1 MTTTMSSMMNAW
13 PFYAIALI
21 AIITTIRTVTNTN
34 PVHALLSL
42 IVSLLS
48 IAGLF
53 FCLGAPFAAALEV
66 IVYAGAILV
75 LFVFVVMMLNLGPVT
90 VAQEKRWLSAE
101 TWAWPAG
108 LAFLLGLAMV
118 WLIGSGDYSPQADV
132 AGVQVVDAKEVGI
145 SLFGPYLLLVELAS
159 LLLLAALVAAY
170 HLGRN
175 TDGFNDPIAI
185 RNLAEETAAKIKLSQ
200 EAHQAEKQTERQAA
214 EKGASK

>member
-1 MTTTMSSMMNAW
+1 MMTTIINAW

-21 AIITTIRTVTNTN
+21 TIITAIRTVTNTN

-42 IVSLLS
+42 IVSLIS

-75 LFVFVVMMLNLGPVT
+75 LFVFVVMMLNLGQAT
-90 VAQEKRWLSAE
+90 VAQEKRWFSAE
-101 TWAWPAG
+101 TWAWPSG
-108 LAFLLGLAMV
+108 LAFLLGLAIV
-118 WLIGSGDYSPQADV
+118 WLLASGEYSSQAAV
-132 AGVQVVDAKEVGI
+132 AGVQTVDAKAVGI
-145 SLFGPYLLLVELAS
+145 ALFGPYLLLVELAS

-185 RNLAEETAAKIKLSQ
+185 RNIAAETAEKIKLSQ
-200 EAHQAEKQTERQAA
+200 AAHEADKKAQQSQE
-214 EKGASK
+214 GVSK

>member
-1 MTTTMSSMMNAW
+1 MMTTIMNAW
-13 PFYAIALI
+13 PFYAIALVT
-21 AIITTIRTVTNTN
+21 IITTIRTVTNTN

-66 IVYAGAILV
+66 IVYAGAIMV
-75 LFVFVVMMLNLGPVT
+75 LFVFVVMMLNLGSVT

-108 LAFLLGLAMV
+108 LAFLLGLAMF
-118 WLIGSGDYSPQADV
+118 WLLGSGEYSPQAAV
-132 AGVQVVDAKEVGI
+132 AGVQVVDAKVVGI

-185 RNLAEETAAKIKLSQ
+185 RNIAEETAAKIKLNQ
-200 EAHQAEKQTERQAA
+200 DAHEAARHAEQQAA
-214 EKGASK
+214 EKGASE

>member
-1 MTTTMSSMMNAW
+1 MMTTILNAW
-13 PFYAIALI
+13 PFYAIAVV
-21 AIITTIRTVTNTN
+21 AIFATIRTVTNTN

-48 IAGLF
+48 VAGLF

-66 IVYAGAILV
+66 IVYAGAIMV
-75 LFVFVVMMLNLGPVT
+75 LFVFVVMMLNLGQAT
-90 VAQEKRWLSAE
+90 TAQEKRWFTAE

-108 LAFLLGLAMV
+108 LSFLLALAVV
-118 WLIGSGDYSPQADV
+118 WLLASGQYDPQTAIT
-132 AGVQVVDAKEVGI
+132 GTQVVDAKLVGI

-185 RNLAEETAAKIKLSQ
+185 RDVAAETTAQIK
-200 EAHQAEKQTERQAA
+200 EKQLARQQSQN
-214 EKGASK
+214 KGASK